1 MVQAPVF
8 VLISTFVLMR
18 RLFALP
24 VLARQSK
31 AQTTM
36 FVLIVNLKLKYVFN
50 ARFFMLCKNFDF
62 FISLFF
68 ELLLQ
73 LVQS

>member
-1 MVQAPVF
+1 MVQASVF
-8 VLISTFVLMR
+8 VLISTFVLSR

-24 VLARQSK
+24 VFTRQSK
-31 AQTTM
+31 APMIM

-62 FISLFF
+62 YFDFF

>member
-1 MVQAPVF
+1 MEQVSVF
-8 VLISTFVLMR
+8 VLISTFMLSR

-24 VLARQSK
+24 VFTRQSK
-31 AQTTM
+31 APMIM

-62 FISLFF
+62 FYFAFF